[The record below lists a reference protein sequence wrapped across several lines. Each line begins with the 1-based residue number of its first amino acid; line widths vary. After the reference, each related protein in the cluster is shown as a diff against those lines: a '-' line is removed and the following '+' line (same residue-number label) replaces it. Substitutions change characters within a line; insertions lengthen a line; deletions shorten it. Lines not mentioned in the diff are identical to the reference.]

1 MLAAGKLVRA
11 ALLCGQWIA
20 PSSFDYR
27 LSSSVPQFLSSS
39 LFISLNLSLLPPLAK
54 EHCVEGLEDDF
65 SIEP

>member
-27 LSSSVPQFLSSS
+27 LSSSVPHSS
-39 LFISLNLSLLPPLAK
+39 LFIALNLSLLPPLAK

>member
-27 LSSSVPQFLSSS
+27 LSSS
-39 LFISLNLSLLPPLAK
+39 LFISLTLSLLPPLAE